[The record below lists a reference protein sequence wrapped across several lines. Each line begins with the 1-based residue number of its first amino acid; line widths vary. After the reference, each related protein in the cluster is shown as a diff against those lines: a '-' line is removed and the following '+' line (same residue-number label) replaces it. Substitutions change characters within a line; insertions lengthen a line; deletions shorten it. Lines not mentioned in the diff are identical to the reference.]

1 MEYKEKR
8 KRRYLCVFKRKGTF
22 EVKNG
27 VDYINILQ
35 FQIKSSV
42 IFQNHLVYE
51 DAYGVSRS
59 THAVICEK
67 LQVIICESFHRC

>member
-1 MEYKEKR
+1 M
-8 KRRYLCVFKRKGTF
+8 
-22 EVKNG
+22 KNG
-27 VDYINILQ
+27 VDYLNILQ

-59 THAVICEK
+59 THAVICEQ
-67 LQVIICESFHRC
+67 LQVIICESFYRC